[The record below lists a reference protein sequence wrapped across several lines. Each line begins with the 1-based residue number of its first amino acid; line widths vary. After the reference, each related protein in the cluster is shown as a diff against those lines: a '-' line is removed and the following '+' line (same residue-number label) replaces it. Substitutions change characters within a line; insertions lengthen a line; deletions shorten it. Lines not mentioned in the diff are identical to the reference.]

1 MRKLFTLTAL
11 ALLLST
17 AANAQSF
24 RKSWDF
30 RKGFSSTTVA
40 NLQADMNQNG
50 AEGATAHWRS
60 YEKEGGT
67 PGDQAFWSATTATV
81 NTDGYAITTV
91 DGTETVIP
99 ELEGLN
105 VRGVK
110 AKGFVIAHNWAQS
123 ENVESPNG
131 LYTYGKSFL
140 WLNGKSL
147 TITVPKALKG
157 ETLKI
162 GVESH
167 KNTEARGINVS
178 ADGEKLTATSGNP
191 TPKFFNEVVYNIPD
205 DTPDV
210 EDYAE
215 ITITTTNGCHIYYI
229 IVGEG
234 DAEVSRKV
242 AYLYNSSAAGYTLES
257 DIAYS
262 RIAAMEAVEVT
273 PIDVAG
279 NISTITS
286 ESLQENDVVVLSSTI
301 PADNG
306 IVAVLKNALPWVPVL
321 NMNAS
326 MYGAWGYGEAVSTE
340 SAVAN
345 VKAASSALFR
355 DIEIILDDTDPD
367 FKGLVFSEAQPIT
380 GVKPGEY
387 FEGDDTL
394 AVTQDFADVAAIHAH
409 NITHNG
415 YLYIPYSQEVLN
427 AAYEPTLPII
437 ENAVTMLA
445 SSKSK
450 ITKLVAPTV
459 ELDYKHLNTNV
470 TLKSVNPRAKIYY
483 TLNGSEPTEESTLY
497 TGTFNLT
504 EETTVKAVAIAN
516 GYLLSNPTEQLVE
529 MKHQAATPVIS
540 YTPEDG
546 QSIVS
551 ISCESPDVEIWYN
564 YTGSTDVAK
573 SSRFTDPV
581 ALKVTKT
588 LTAFAVSDNFVK
600 SEPATETIFIKNA
613 KVRIDAIAHMD
624 ANPAEYNNGSTST
637 AYYFSWGKNKGEYP
651 YYDETSTPII
661 ETDSLGNETI
671 VGYEQLNPEEV
682 IDFGNGWK
690 IVSRGHVMIW
700 ENIKSGKDF
709 GVTSAYNP
717 ATVEDYDTLV
727 TNYYINISEWNTA
740 YPRNGV
746 IATSVKH
753 QGPFD
758 IVSFVSNGSTG
769 APLVVFEVSADSVNW
784 MQVGDTCTLGG
795 QRLYRKITRSYEGTD
810 EVYVRTRIADGNSK
824 AGFYDIY
831 IMTEG
836 DKSKALEAEINEAYA
851 TGINEKP
858 SVAERKETAIYN
870 MNGIRINKMQ
880 RGLNII
886 RYSDGTTKK
895 VILK

>member
-1 MRKLFTLTAL
+1 M
-11 ALLLST
+11 LST
-17 AANAQSF
+17 AANAQTF

-50 AEGATAHWRS
+50 AEGTTAHWRS

-67 PGDQAFWSATTATV
+67 PGDQAFWSANTV
-81 NTDGYAITTV
+81 SVNSDGYAITTV

-105 VRGVK
+105 VKGVK
-110 AKGFVIAHNWAQS
+110 AKGFVIAHNWAQT
-123 ENVESPNG
+123 ENADSPNG

-147 TITVPKALKG
+147 SITVPKALKG

-178 ADGEKLTATSGNP
+178 ADGEKLTPVSGEQ
-191 TPKFFNEVVYNIPD
+191 TPKYFNEVVYNIPD

-210 EDYAE
+210 EDYAQ
-215 ITITTTNGCHIYYI
+215 ITITTTNGCHLYYI

-234 DAEVSRKV
+234 DAEVNRKV
-242 AYLYNSSAAGYTLES
+242 AYLYNSSAAGYTLEA

-273 PIDVAG
+273 PVDVAG
-279 NISTITS
+279 NISTITA

-326 MYGAWGYGEAVSTE
+326 LYNAWGYGEAVGTTSP
-340 SAVAN
+340 VAN
-345 VKAASSALFR
+345 VKATGSPLFK
-355 DIEIILDDTDPD
+355 DVEIIIDDTDPS
-367 FKGLVFSEAQPIT
+367 FKGLVFSEEQSIT

-394 AVTQDFADVAAIHAH
+394 AIAQDASDVVAIHAH
-409 NITHNG
+409 NIAHNG
-415 YLYIPYSQEVLN
+415 YLYIPYSQDVLN
-427 AAYEPTLPII
+427 AAYASTLPII
-437 ENAVTMLA
+437 QNAVTMLA

-450 ITKLVAPTV
+450 ITKLGAPTI
-459 ELDYKHLNTNV
+459 ELEYKNLNTNV
-470 TLKSVNPRAKIYY
+470 TLKSTNPRAKIYY
-483 TLNGSEPTEESTLY
+483 TTDGSEPTEESTLY
-497 TGTFNLT
+497 TGVFNLT
-504 EETTVKAVAIAN
+504 AETTVKAVAIAN
-516 GYLLSNPTEQLVE
+516 GYLLSNATEQLVE
-529 MKHQAATPVIS
+529 MKHQAATPVIK
-540 YTPEDG
+540 YTVEDG
-546 QSIVS
+546 QSTVS
-551 ISCESPDVEIWYN
+551 ISCESPGVDIWYN

-573 SSRFTDPV
+573 SSKFADPI
-581 ALKVTKT
+581 ALKVSKT
-588 LTAFAVSDNFVK
+588 LTAFAVSDDFVM
-600 SEPATETIFIKNA
+600 SEPATETILIKNA

-637 AYYFSWGKNKGEYP
+637 AYYFSWGKDKGAYP

-661 ETDSLGNETI
+661 ETGPDGNETI
-671 VGYEQLNPEEV
+671 VGYEKLNPEEV

-690 IVSRGHVMIW
+690 VVSRGHVMIW
-700 ENIKSGKDF
+700 ENIKPGQSYGIS
-709 GVTSAYNP
+709 SAYNP

-727 TNYYINISEWNTA
+727 TGYYINIGEWNTA

-758 IVSFVSNGSTG
+758 IVSFISNGNSSG
-769 APLVVFEVSADSVNW
+769 SPLIVFEVSADSTTW
-784 MQVGDTCTLGG
+784 MQVGDTCTLAG
-795 QRLYRKITRSYEGTD
+795 QRLYKKFTRSYEGTD

-836 DKSKALEAEINEAYA
+836 EKSKALEAEMNEAFA
-851 TGINEKP
+851 TGINETGNT
-858 SVAERKETAIYN
+858 AERRETAVYN

-895 VILK
+895 VVLK